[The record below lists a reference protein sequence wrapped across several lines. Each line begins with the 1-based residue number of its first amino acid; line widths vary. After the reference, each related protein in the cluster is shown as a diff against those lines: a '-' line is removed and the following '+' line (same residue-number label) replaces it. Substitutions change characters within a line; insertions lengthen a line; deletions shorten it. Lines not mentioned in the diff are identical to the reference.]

1 MNIPI
6 KLLLILILSL
16 SLHAKYEF
24 ETKFGFLSEGTILSS
39 FKDARVALK
48 VWFEDTANKYNAKS
62 TVEFYDTSESLYT
75 ELKNRELDMVVVDLP
90 FFIKNKK
97 DILKTSNNFWSL
109 STVDDK
115 YTQYYLIA
123 KKSIGAKSF
132 KDIKGKV
139 LSLEKGTLGA
149 YVWGDKNSYLSNKA
163 SINKSTKQIQ
173 EKKKESF
180 AILSVFFNKSD
191 FAIIRKKT
199 WDILTELNPSIKKK
213 IEIIK
218 KSERNLI
225 PFIGVFHKDTDK
237 KVTDLF
243 FKLSK
248 KLKNVEGIEKM
259 VELLKLNSIF
269 KIEDEYLDVIDKYYS
284 EYFILKKKYK

>member
-1 MNIPI
+1 MNISI

-48 VWFEDTANKYNAKS
+48 VWFEDTATRHNAKS
-62 TVEFYDTSESLYT
+62 TVEFHDTSKSLFT
-75 ELKNRELDMVVVDLP
+75 ALKNKQVDMVVLDLP

-97 DILKTSNNFWSL
+97 DILKIGNNLWSL
-109 STVDDK
+109 NVVDDK

-123 KKSIGAKSF
+123 KKSSGAKSF

-149 YVWGDKNSYLSNKA
+149 YVWGDKNSYLSNKT
-163 SINKSTKQIQ
+163 SLSKSTKQIL

-180 AILSVFFNKSD
+180 AVLNVFFNKSD

-213 IEIIK
+213 LEIIK
-218 KSERNLI
+218 KSEKNLI

-237 KVTDLF
+237 KATDLF

-248 KLKNVEGIEKM
+248 ELKNVEGIEKM